1 VSHPDFDGLRAAVED
16 AAARAPF
23 DSLLARARG
32 RRRRRR
38 AAGGTAALGLVG
50 ALATTVLVLPGT
62 NRVIDPD
69 PTPPVTAEPA
79 PSPTGPTGRP
89 ARQLIQTA
97 FGSTTAY
104 ALLGGCTGTGPAACA
119 YEVLSSPDAGRT
131 WSRLRTPLPPLPGD
145 ASEGFAA
152 QLLVTGEDDLT
163 LLDWLRGRAYASTDK
178 GRTFATRAIRMGP
191 PIDGVPPGLQ
201 VSATQCAPARCQAV
215 GLTVFDP
222 ATGLI
227 APLRS
232 QPPVGSE
239 PHGVSVGDD
248 GRIWAAGQ
256 DGSLLSSAV
265 SRDRGRTWRKLAPVP
280 AGGRLRLVRVVAL
293 PGREAGAFLLAG
305 RNSPN
310 VLNTFSDLWRLD
322 DPDPRWIRVM
332 PPGAPP
338 SALSVVGLV
347 KRELLLTEE
356 EGGAW
361 RTSGR
366 GTRIAREP
374 DPQAPGLALPLRLL
388 YRTGGL
394 LVGQLDVSMLVSEDE
409 GRTWD
414 YRIVVAG

>member
-1 VSHPDFDGLRAAVED
+1 MSDPDFDGLRTAVED

-23 DSLLARARG
+23 DSLLTRAG
-32 RRRRRR
+32 ARRRRRR
-38 AAGGTAALGLVG
+38 AAGGTAALGLIG
-50 ALATTVLVLPGT
+50 ALAATVLVLPGT
-62 NRVIDPD
+62 NRGIDPG
-69 PTPPVTAEPA
+69 PTPPVTAEPT
-79 PSPTGPTGRP
+79 PSTTEPGRP
-89 ARQLIQTA
+89 ARRLIQTA

-145 ASEGFAA
+145 GSKGFSAE
-152 QLLVTGEDDLT
+152 LLVTGGDDLT
-163 LLDWLRGRAYASTDK
+163 LLDWLRGRAYASTDR
-178 GRTFATRAIRMGP
+178 GRTFATRIVREGPAI
-191 PIDGVPPGLQ
+191 DAVPPGLQ
-201 VSATQCAPARCQAV
+201 VRATQCDRAGCRAS

-239 PHGVSVGDD
+239 PQGVGGDD

-256 DGSLLSSAV
+256 DGDLLSSAV
-265 SRDRGRTWRKLAPVP
+265 SRDRGRTWQKLSPVP
-280 AGGRLRLVRVVAL
+280 AGGRLHLVRVVAL
-293 PGREAGAFLLAG
+293 PGRDAGAFLLAG
-305 RNSPN
+305 RSRPN

-322 DPDPRWIRVM
+322 DPDPRWVRVT

-338 SALSVVGLV
+338 SALSVVGLAEG
-347 KRELLLTEE
+347 ELLLTTE
-356 EGGAW
+356 EGGTW

-366 GTRIAREP
+366 GTRIARVP
-374 DPQAPGLALPLRLL
+374 DPQAAGLTLPLHLL
-388 YRTGGL
+388 YRTGKL
-394 LVGQLDVSMLVSEDE
+394 LVGQLEVSLLVSEDE

-414 YRIVVAG
+414 YRVVVAG